1 MNILY
6 TDVIVISESFYRI
19 PMTPITEAEVLRI
32 ARSLLLKGEKVSVN
46 KIRDSLGHGSY
57 STILEILEKNG
68 IRTAKNKISRKTTE
82 ATDME
87 RLEILTQLQKSVIRE
102 QCRNE
107 SLREKIRKLHDPS
120 VIENIILLN
129 LVKTIL
135 VRHLSQENRHVKFMP
150 DDELKWKFL
159 KQHADFSQST
169 IDNMERMLIEDF
181 LNGIQSLKNN
191 MDNLRLNGGY
201 QSLMNIEKML
211 RDLLNRNKNDGV
223 YNY

>member
-107 SLREKIRKLHDPS
+107 ALREKIRKLHDPS
-120 VIENIILLN
+120 L
-129 LVKTIL
+129 
-135 VRHLSQENRHVKFMP
+135 
-150 DDELKWKFL
+150 
-159 KQHADFSQST
+159 
-169 IDNMERMLIEDF
+169 ID
-181 LNGIQSLKNN
+181 
-191 MDNLRLNGGY
+191 
-201 QSLMNIEKML
+201 
-211 RDLLNRNKNDGV
+211 
-223 YNY
+223 